1 MHNHQRSTN
10 FLKEVRCAVLDT
22 SNSINDNEISTYMR
36 QTTYNFLRNNYSHY
50 KFKIYEGK
58 NVDRILYDIRKDPKE
73 EEISLVVVQA
83 YGNIFYDTWKPLE
96 HGYSLFREYCNHE
109 WINMA
114 EANKFFIIG
123 HILDERE
130 SKNRWYRLHEQCFII
145 NYKMW
150 KQLGYP
156 KFGDYHRGPIEVHK
170 AVRSEDN
177 IHDNHTPT
185 ILTPGMGKETIES
198 TGLGWNFINES
209 LKAGINVLNFDEQ
222 ARKTKTYLYP
232 EIKEEQAE
240 FKQFFREDC
249 ANFKPKESK
258 LGQTKKEFLEYQSY
272 TVQRSPEAIW
282 VMNTES
288 VDDVIFVPRKYPL
301 KNLYSVAAGFKTFA
315 FLNNWN
321 RDTVVEDVNI
331 HYFDISQQSLEA
343 REWMHK
349 EWNPQNFDEYLDY
362 LHDTWYKP
370 DKALIS
376 IYEDFDFLSPNWKSE
391 REQAKEAYKNSVLRI
406 FDRMED
412 FYEMHEKIKHNNI
425 TYGVADLCKNYQPLI
440 DRIQPHEEGLDS
452 IVWSSNYITTRYTT
466 WLLSYE
472 ERKNIYQ
479 EVIKKMHEKNPNIRL
494 HSADWDGTPTKGMS
508 LEEITNAYNL
518 DEQTFLKWR
527 LRRN

>member
-114 EANKFFIIG
+114 EANKFFIMG

-156 KFGDYHRGPIEVHK
+156 KFGDYHQGPIEVHK

-209 LKAGINVLNFDEQ
+209 LKAGIDVLNFDEQ

-301 KNLYSVAAGFKTFA
+301 KNLYSVAAGF
-315 FLNNWN
+315 
-321 RDTVVEDVNI
+321 
-331 HYFDISQQSLEA
+331 
-343 REWMHK
+343 
-349 EWNPQNFDEYLDY
+349 
-362 LHDTWYKP
+362 
-370 DKALIS
+370 
-376 IYEDFDFLSPNWKSE
+376 
-391 REQAKEAYKNSVLRI
+391 
-406 FDRMED
+406 
-412 FYEMHEKIKHNNI
+412 
-425 TYGVADLCKNYQPLI
+425 
-440 DRIQPHEEGLDS
+440 
-452 IVWSSNYITTRYTT
+452 
-466 WLLSYE
+466 
-472 ERKNIYQ
+472 
-479 EVIKKMHEKNPNIRL
+479 
-494 HSADWDGTPTKGMS
+494 
-508 LEEITNAYNL
+508 
-518 DEQTFLKWR
+518 
-527 LRRN
+527 